1 MASHQYACKE
11 RWRSRGGGG
20 EIGDVV
26 VRGGAGR
33 GGMTVSY
40 IVHNLGTSIYLSRR
54 VAQKRNCGAREE
66 NSHGEIIIII
76 ISKWKHKKIKRII
89 RYVKVR
95 DITRGSYTRELYG
108 GNKNNDNVLSRG
120 FNIVCYWVLPT
131 TLLGVYYRELS
142 SVGSVHTRNP
152 MTFNRLLITA

>member
-1 MASHQYACKE
+1 M
-11 RWRSRGGGG
+11 
-20 EIGDVV
+20 
-26 VRGGAGR
+26 
-33 GGMTVSY
+33 
-40 IVHNLGTSIYLSRR
+40 
-54 VAQKRNCGAREE
+54 
-66 NSHGEIIIII
+66 
-76 ISKWKHKKIKRII
+76 

-120 FNIVCYWVLPT
+120 FNIVRYWVLPT
-131 TLLGVYYRELS
+131 TLLGILYYRELS